1 MPSRYKSYWLPGLDN
16 DDADPDEVIY
26 SAFEWLRTEPC
37 SGQRLVV
44 MNALSMTRNRPSLA
58 QASAPYAVISP
69 RARQRVGATGHAVLA
84 VWPTHETLELAESLA
99 RHGSLCV
106 IPGSLDDARPWIE
119 RTSAHAL
126 WDVAPPNDDPL
137 RLDEAVR
144 SVLDS
149 IIAFDGRNNF
159 LGAGGKEI
167 AISRLRTMVG
177 EGHRPNPSALENY
190 VLARGTGS
198 IKGARRL
205 REWYEGV
212 LQGRRFYDHARRPI

>member
-1 MPSRYKSYWLPGLDN
+1 MTSRYESYWLPGLGN
-16 DDADPDEVIY
+16 DDVDPDEVIH
-26 SAFEWLRTEPC
+26 SAFSWLREEPC
-37 SGQRLVV
+37 SGERLVV
-44 MNALSMTRNRPSLA
+44 MNAVSMTTNRPSLR
-58 QASAPYAVISP
+58 QASANYTVTSP
-69 RARQRVGATGHAVLA
+69 RARRRAHRTGNAVLA
-84 VWPTHETLELAESLA
+84 IWPAHEALELAERLA
-99 RHGSLCV
+99 RDGSLCV
-106 IPGSLDDARPWIE
+106 IPGSQDDLGHWIQ

-137 RLDEAVR
+137 RLDESVR
-144 SVLDS
+144 SVVDS

-159 LGAGGKEI
+159 LGAGGKEV

-177 EGHRPNPSALENY
+177 EGHRPDPSAIENY

-198 IKGARRL
+198 FKGARRL